1 MADDASENQERI
13 YFRPAE
19 ADIDAVLDAL
29 EEQYRASL
37 RQRGEVPPEERFSDA
52 PTAEN
57 P

>member
-1 MADDASENQERI
+1 MADDASEKQERI
-13 YFRPAE
+13 YFRPGE

-37 RQRGEVPPEERFSDA
+37 KLRGEVPPEERLSDV